1 MIWQEKNNKLQAS
14 FEFKNFTD
22 AFAFMIEVA
31 VQVEKLD
38 HHPEWTNIW
47 NKVVFSL
54 CTHDAGDI
62 VTEKDRELA
71 AAIDKVFT
79 KYS

>member
-1 MIWQEKNNKLQAS
+1 MWKEKNNKLEAS
-14 FEFKNFTD
+14 FEFIDFTT

-31 VQVEKLD
+31 AIVDRLD

-47 NKVVFSL
+47 NKVHFKL
-54 CTHDAGDI
+54 CTHSAGDT

-71 AAIDKVFT
+71 DAIEQIFT
-79 KYS
+79 KYQ

>member
-31 VQVEKLD
+31 VQVEQLD

-47 NKVVFSL
+47 NKVTFKL

-62 VTEKDRELA
+62 VTEKDRVLA

-79 KYS
+79 KYR